1 VDVSTRSGR
10 YEKQIEGYRAFI
22 PAFLPP
28 HDLVLDNH
36 LQELQSKAD
45 QAIGRL
51 DGAVAIL
58 PNADLFVSMYVRR
71 EAVLSSQI
79 EGTHASMMDVLEYE
93 AEQERA
99 KGSID
104 VKEISNYIRAMNHG
118 LSRLPELPLS
128 RRLLCE
134 VHRVLMDGVRGGE
147 PHKTPGEVRKTQ
159 NWIGG
164 ASPASARFV
173 PPPPAVVGDA
183 FADLERYLHDGPGTH
198 LLKAGVA
205 HAQFETIHPF
215 LDGNGRTGRLLI
227 TFWLVERGVLR
238 RPILYPS
245 LFFKQN
251 KDEYVD
257 RLQAIR
263 DTGGWEDWLRF
274 FLDGMAQTAIEA
286 TDTAMRILELRDE
299 HRALISSRLG
309 RKAHSG
315 LELLDVLFGQPTV
328 TARMVEKRLKVS
340 QPTASA
346 LVADFERLGILTE
359 LTGRKKWRV
368 FSYSAYLRLFSGYQS
383 RT

>member
-1 VDVSTRSGR
+1 
-10 YEKQIEGYRAFI
+10 
-22 PAFLPP
+22 
-28 HDLVLDNH
+28 
-36 LQELQSKAD
+36 
-45 QAIGRL
+45 
-51 DGAVAIL
+51 
-58 PNADLFVSMYVRR
+58 MYVRR

-99 KGSID
+99 KDSID
-104 VKEISNYIRAMNHG
+104 VREISNYIRAMNHG
-118 LSRLPELPLS
+118 LSRLHELPLS

-134 VHRVLMDGVRGGE
+134 VHRVLMDGTRGGE

-173 PPPPAVVGDA
+173 PPPPEVVGDV

-251 KDEYVD
+251 KGEYVD

-299 HRALISSRLG
+299 HRALISSRLV

-315 LELLDVLFGQPTV
+315 LELLDFLFGQPTV